1 MRSRLLLALVF
12 AAALLA
18 LVPASGVA
26 ATPRYNAC
34 KPYRATP
41 CLLPFPN
48 DLYTVRDG
56 STPTG
61 RRVSLPQAGM
71 PVNVKDAPIDVADY
85 NRADG
90 FSPGGTII
98 VRVPGLDNSAAFR
111 RSHLVSLF
119 NPGASFAP
127 HQKVLLIDEANAK
140 RRLIW
145 AEIDSHAP
153 DPAHT
158 NLIIH
163 AAKNLREGHH
173 YIVALRNLRNADGKL
188 LRPPHWF
195 KVLRRQRGG
204 SPALRRDKAR
214 YGRILR
220 VLKRADVRKPGLYMA
235 WDFTVASR
243 RNEVGRML
251 GIRNGA
257 FRRLGDTNLAD
268 GVVQGTAPAFHVDKV
283 EDFTPAEDDRIARQV
298 TGTFTVPCYLDQAGC
313 PPGSRFHYPNDD
325 PDARPTT
332 LPGNTIQAPF
342 ICNIPR
348 AALDAPARPSL
359 YGHGLLGGPDEIN
372 AGNVKNMSQEHDM
385 IFCGT
390 TWAGMAEE
398 DIPNVVSTLGDL
410 SRFPTVADRLQQGV
424 LDFLYL
430 GRLMIHAQ
438 GFVSSPAFQ
447 PGGKT
452 VIDTSQL
459 YYDGN
464 SQGGIEG
471 GITTAVAPDFT
482 RSVLGVSGMDYGGLL
497 LLRSKDWTTYQ
508 SILDPAYPDP
518 SERPLLLALIQQL
531 WDRGEPD
538 GYAAHMTSDPLPNTP
553 AHTVLMQI
561 ALGDQQVTDFAAEV
575 EARTI
580 GARVY
585 RPALDRGRWPGKNN
599 RAARYIPKIPSF
611 PFDGSALVYWDSGA
625 GHNGPPPLTNL
636 PATSGEDPHENPRAT
651 VAARVQKSNFLQ
663 PDGKVIDVCGGKPCH
678 TDVFTP

>member
-1 MRSRLLLALVF
+1 MRSRFLLALV
-12 AAALLA
+12 AAGALLA
-18 LVPASGVA
+18 LIPATGSA
-26 ATPRYNAC
+26 AGRFNAC
-34 KPYRATP
+34 RPYRPAP

-48 DLYTVRDG
+48 DLMTVKDR
-56 STPTG
+56 TPTG
-61 RRVSLPQAGM
+61 RRVNLPAAAM
-71 PVNVKDAPIDVADY
+71 PVNTKGVAIANGDY
-85 NRADG
+85 DRADG

-98 VRVPGLDNSAAFR
+98 ARVPGLDTPQAFR
-111 RSHLVSLF
+111 KSHIVSNW

-127 HQKVLLIDEANAK
+127 KQPVLLIDEANAK

-145 AEIDSHAP
+145 AELDAHAP
-153 DPAHT
+153 NPAST

-163 AAKNLREGHH
+163 AGRNLRERHH
-173 YIVALRNLRNADGKL
+173 YIVVLRNLRNADGKL

-204 SPALRRDKAR
+204 GSPALRRDVPR
-214 YGRILR
+214 YTRIFR
-220 VLKRADVRKPGLYMA
+220 VLKRAGVRKPGLYMA

-243 RNEVGRML
+243 KSLTGRL
-251 GIRNGA
+251 LSIRNGA
-257 FRRLGDTNLAD
+257 FRRLGDSNLSD
-268 GVVQGTAPAFHVDKV
+268 GVVQGAAPAFHVDKV
-283 EDFTPAEDDRIARQV
+283 EDFTPEEDDRIARTV

-313 PPGSRFHYPNDD
+313 PPGSRFHYASAD
-325 PDARPTT
+325 PDARPAA

-348 AALDAPARPSL
+348 AALDSPARPSL

-372 AGNVKNMSQEHDM
+372 AGNVKDMSQEHDM

-398 DIPNVVSTLGDL
+398 DIPNVIGVLGDL
-410 SRFPTVADRLQQGV
+410 NRFPTVADRLQQGV

-430 GRLMIHAQ
+430 GRLMIHSQ
-438 GFVSSPAFQ
+438 GFVSNPAFQ

-452 VIDTSQL
+452 VIDTSHL

-482 RSVLGVSGMDYGGLL
+482 HAVLGVSGMDYGGLL
-497 LLRSKDWTTYQ
+497 LQRSKDWPTYEKF
-508 SILDPAYPDP
+508 IAAAYPDP
-518 SERPLLLALIQQL
+518 SERPLLLDLIQQL

-538 GYAAHMTSDPLPNTP
+538 GYAGHMTTDPLPNTP

-561 ALGDQQVTDFAAEV
+561 AFGDFQVSDFAAEI

-580 GARVY
+580 GAHVY
-585 RPALDRGRWPGKNN
+585 RPALDAGRWPGKNN
-599 RAARYIPKIPSF
+599 RAARYIPPIKSF
-611 PFDGSALVYWDSGA
+611 PFDGSALVYWDSGP
-625 GHNGPPPLTNL
+625 GHTGQPPLSNL
-636 PATSGEDPHENPRAT
+636 PPSIGEDPHENPRAT
-651 VAARVQKSNFLQ
+651 KAARAQKSAFLE
-663 PDGKVIDVCGGKPCH
+663 PDGKVIDVCGGRPCH